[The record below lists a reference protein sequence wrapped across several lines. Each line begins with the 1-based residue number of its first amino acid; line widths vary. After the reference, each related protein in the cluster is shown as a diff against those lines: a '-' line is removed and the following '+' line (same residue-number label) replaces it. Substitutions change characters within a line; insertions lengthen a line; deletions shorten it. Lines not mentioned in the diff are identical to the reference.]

1 MATEGSGGEHGGEY
15 RRRDLFN
22 VDELINI
29 VLARAH
35 TRAGRRLITGVCFV
49 VVAAVVAFPIVTR
62 SSPAPARQGDF
73 STLTISVPEDISQI
87 PTSAATTPEVDV
99 SGPAAGVNG
108 HRFGPPLPTDTTQ
121 PPTTRPPA
129 PTTTVPPATNPIVAP
144 PTQPPPA
151 PPPPTDPPPTSPPD
165 TGVAVPYD
173 PNP

>member
-1 MATEGSGGEHGGEY
+1 MATDGSGGENGGEY

-49 VVAAVVAFPIVTR
+49 VVVAVVAFPIVTR

-73 STLTISVPEDISQI
+73 STLTISVPKDISQI
-87 PTSAATTPEVDV
+87 PTSATTTPEVDV
-99 SGPAAGVNG
+99 SGPALGVNG

-121 PPTTRPPA
+121 PPKTTPAAPP
-129 PTTTVPPATNPIVAP
+129 TTVPPATNPVVAP